1 MPTRTNV
8 LKVRHARMPDI
19 EQNRVNA
26 GGPLFKWMLYMK
38 IHMYEPDEVGQHPSH
53 YVCTH
58 KRLSYNVIPLNLT
71 LDNRV
76 ADQLWVPDTYF
87 LNDKKSFVHGVT
99 VKNRMIRLHPDGT
112 VLYGLRSVVTV
123 SKLNFS

>member
-8 LKVRHARMPDI
+8 LKVRHARMSDI

-58 KRLSYNVIPLNLT
+58 ACMLSC
-71 LDNRV
+71 
-76 ADQLWVPDTYF
+76 
-87 LNDKKSFVHGVT
+87 
-99 VKNRMIRLHPDGT
+99 
-112 VLYGLRSVVTV
+112 
-123 SKLNFS
+123 

>member
-1 MPTRTNV
+1 
-8 LKVRHARMPDI
+8 
-19 EQNRVNA
+19 
-26 GGPLFKWMLYMK
+26 
-38 IHMYEPDEVGQHPSH
+38 MYFQQYWRD
-53 YVCTH
+53 
-58 KRLSYNVIPLNLT
+58 KRLAYSGIPLNLT

-112 VLYGLRSVVTV
+112 VLYGLRSVLIRLCGALTTSLSREALMVWGEAT
-123 SKLNFS
+123 SSG